1 MKIELTS
8 EDVKVVREALRD
20 KILYYHIKARNA
32 EKDGRKD
39 KMIRDCELE
48 NQLQEVLDKFDN

>member
-8 EDVKVVREALRD
+8 EDVKIVRKALRD

-32 EKDGRKD
+32 ENDGLKD
-39 KMIRDCELE
+39 KMIMYCELE